1 MRINLPHVAVLA
13 ALPPY
18 AVAAQQAGWSA
29 PLTLA
34 VGTLLAVA
42 WLMVA
47 ERLWPWR
54 ADWAPAAPDLRR
66 DAVFFG
72 ANTLTDALLSLLLH
86 GGVLMLAATGLTSGF
101 AAAWPAWL
109 ALPLAI
115 ALGELGPYALHRW
128 SHRGGWAW
136 RVHGVHHRPGALH
149 ASNNITTH
157 PLNVVWN
164 RLART
169 LPWLALGFDA
179 QVLLWAALFI
189 QVQSFATHANIAGT
203 IGPLNRLI
211 GSAELHRWHHSTVLA
226 EARNFGTAIPLWDQ
240 VFGTYALPARRGP
253 ARVGVDDRSWPGARD
268 WRGLLLLPLCRRC
281 ASSTPPI
288 HSAQ

>member
-1 MRINLPHVAVLA
+1 MRINLPHLAVLA
-13 ALPPY
+13 ALPIH
-18 AVAAQQAGWSA
+18 VLAAQRAGWSA
-29 PLTLA
+29 SLTLA
-34 VGTLLAVA
+34 VGTLGALA

-47 ERLWPWR
+47 ERCSPWR
-54 ADWAPAAPDLRR
+54 AEWAPTAPDLRR

-72 ANTLTDALLSLLLH
+72 ANALTDALLSLLLH
-86 GGVLMLAATGLTSGF
+86 GGAILLAAAGLTSGF

-109 ALPLAI
+109 ALPVAV

-149 ASNNITTH
+149 ASNNFTTH

-169 LPWLALGFDA
+169 LPWLALGFDP
-179 QVLLWAALFI
+179 QVLVAAALFV

-240 VFGTYALPARRGP
+240 VFGSYWLPARPGP
-253 ARVGVDDRSWPGARD
+253 ARVGIDDPAWPDAHD
-268 WRGLLLLPLCRRC
+268 WRRLLGLPLGSARGV
-281 ASSTPPI
+281 AAPI